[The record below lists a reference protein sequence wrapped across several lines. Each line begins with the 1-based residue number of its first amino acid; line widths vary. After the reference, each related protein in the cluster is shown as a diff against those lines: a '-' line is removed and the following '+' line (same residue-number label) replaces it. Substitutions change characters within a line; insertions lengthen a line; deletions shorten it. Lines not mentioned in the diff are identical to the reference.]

1 MHAIELTNHE
11 TEYLRQLLEAAH
23 KQLQHE
29 IHHAR
34 NQEFKD
40 GLRRQLDLNEKL
52 RERMEEKLLVPA
64 R

>member
-1 MHAIELTNHE
+1 MHSIDLTNHE
-11 TEYLRQLLEAAH
+11 TEYLKQLLEAAH
-23 KQLQHE
+23 KELQHE

-40 GLRRQLDLNEKL
+40 GLKRQLNLNEKL